1 MIEELNEEVEV
12 QAIFSR
18 RGVRPSVFTWRGRRY
33 KVENFNLYHSARKGE
48 TLFHYFS
55 VSTKAAFF
63 ELCLNSKTLRWT
75 LVKVYPST

>member
-12 QAIFSR
+12 RAFFSR
-18 RGVRPSVFTWRGRRY
+18 RGARPYAFTWRGRQY
-33 KVENFNLYHSARKGE
+33 KVDSFNLYHSARKGE

-55 VSTKAAFF
+55 VSTKADFF
-63 ELCLNSKTLRWT
+63 ELCLNSRNLRWT